1 MEYLGPQDSWAPLTY
16 YAPASGKL
24 RLQARDQ
31 LESAGQLPEPATELE
46 WPAVCKAATDAL
58 GRGHRALVT
67 LPGCNVQPSS
77 TVHADARLINI
88 MARRKE
94 GGKWEVKYV
103 DFAWSGIHERTRYG
117 YNQTMACMP
126 VCICHR
132 AFVYPS

>member
-1 MEYLGPQDSWAPLTY
+1 MEYLGLRDSWAPLTY

-46 WPAVCKAATDAL
+46 WPTVCKAATDAL
-58 GRGHRALVT
+58 ARGHQALVT
-67 LPGCNVQPSS
+67 LPGRNMQPSS
-77 TVHADARLINI
+77 PVHADACLINI

-94 GGKWEVKYV
+94 VGNWEIKFA

-126 VCICHR
+126 VCMCHR
-132 AFVYPS
+132 VFVHLS